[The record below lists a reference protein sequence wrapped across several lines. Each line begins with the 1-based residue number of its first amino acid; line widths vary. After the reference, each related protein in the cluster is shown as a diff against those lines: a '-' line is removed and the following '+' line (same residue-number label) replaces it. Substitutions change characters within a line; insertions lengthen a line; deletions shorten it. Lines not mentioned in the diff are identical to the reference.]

1 MEEKGNGITV
11 NLDEDTFKQLEEYQG
26 ELDGV
31 TFVGGEGPEAKS
43 ISYPFRKTGNENVK
57 SESNVDHP
65 SHYNKGKYEVIDVI
79 ADWKLNFAL
88 GNVIKYVARAPF
100 KGNQREDL
108 EKAMWYLK
116 YHIDHLE

>member
-31 TFVGGEGPEAKS
+31 TFVGGEGPEAKM
-43 ISYPFRKTGNENVK
+43 ISYPFRKASKEIAK